1 MNARDLAIKYL
12 REDANIQNYNAM
24 QIPQQKQQTV
34 APQQV
39 ISTQPQPQNV
49 NAQQQQNTDTQQEV
63 TQQNT
68 DMNIQQQ
75 QQNAGIP
82 QQQDISKD
90 WNVDFK
96 PEDVEKNTQLTQ
108 EEMNMSIPDFVDS
121 YINNNQTFNGTGN
134 RSEYKSFLC
143 KSSGHLK
150 LIGNGNN
157 DKGLYELL
165 DGCKDAAY
173 STPTGKAL
181 YDTADKLL
189 NDILDKTAAAEQAGT
204 LSESMRL
211 FESNEVNAKDLI
223 FFIKLLRK
231 EDALLSK
238 TSQEEIKKEAEN
250 DEIDTK
256 EDVNKEEG
264 NQEESKSELD
274 SSGEKNSIL
283 IWPGNPFLS
292 KDEGCMKAIAEAEAL
307 FKEKK
312 LVGEQ
317 VYIFVPNN
325 GANGNFSA
333 SSLQCYLHNKAGLQ
347 SAIKSTK
354 EFNVVTS
361 VNTVLH
367 NIQQTIAKNKEIGN
381 KSTGQSAIM
390 SESCSEKKRRL
401 LFEDDFTSGN
411 IKPNVGT
418 TSTAGN
424 NTQNKITL
432 GINSEENF
440 VKIYMAPEMVE
451 FFMPLMEKGAKLF
464 DLLGNEIT
472 KKEDAKS
479 TSIENQLD
487 LGKTIFKELL
497 SYKNGMK
504 VKDSGDNKGKININ
518 PEKSVK
524 SPTKNLNLGSLKD
537 SIIYSGKRLYEAD
550 EQQQEENN
558 QSQQEKPNE
567 QSSNEDNGNDSGD
580 WSWENVRNNKGAK
593 QYLSAV
599 MADAEACEKGLGTEP
614 KKDSFFKRGMA
625 AVLQKYTD
633 AGADA
638 VNLALQTTGLGW
650 LSTFIKKGAEKQD
663 TESNKLKDFLK
674 SKESKTLLMNSGLPE
689 DYVEWEGVTN

>member
-264 NQEESKSELD
+264 Y
-274 SSGEKNSIL
+274 
-283 IWPGNPFLS
+283 
-292 KDEGCMKAIAEAEAL
+292 MKAIAEAEAL

-367 NIQQTIAKNKEIGN
+367 NIQQTIAKNKEIVN

-401 LFEDDFTSGN
+401 LFEDR
-411 IKPNVGT
+411 
-418 TSTAGN
+418 
-424 NTQNKITL
+424 
-432 GINSEENF
+432 SEE
-440 VKIYMAPEMVE
+440 
-451 FFMPLMEKGAKLF
+451 
-464 DLLGNEIT
+464 
-472 KKEDAKS
+472 
-479 TSIENQLD
+479 
-487 LGKTIFKELL
+487 
-497 SYKNGMK
+497 
-504 VKDSGDNKGKININ
+504 
-518 PEKSVK
+518 
-524 SPTKNLNLGSLKD
+524 
-537 SIIYSGKRLYEAD
+537 R
-550 EQQQEENN
+550 
-558 QSQQEKPNE
+558 
-567 QSSNEDNGNDSGD
+567 
-580 WSWENVRNNKGAK
+580 R
-593 QYLSAV
+593 
-599 MADAEACEKGLGTEP
+599 
-614 KKDSFFKRGMA
+614 
-625 AVLQKYTD
+625 
-633 AGADA
+633 
-638 VNLALQTTGLGW
+638 
-650 LSTFIKKGAEKQD
+650 
-663 TESNKLKDFLK
+663 
-674 SKESKTLLMNSGLPE
+674 
-689 DYVEWEGVTN
+689 